1 MKEHLETQTRDC
13 GSAESPSARDI
24 EPGSVEALLVETGIA
39 ALTVSSKAST
49 QEAALQALASAATD
63 LPPLRRALLRDQAVQ
78 ALKRVGFESPARLVD
93 VALPRAGSAE
103 ATDGAGSDLLLG
115 SPEPWPAAVDGARL
129 LVELEAAITAHA
141 VLPDG
146 AATAMA
152 LWIVHTYCPDAAAI
166 TPRLAIVSPTKRCGK
181 TTVLKL
187 LGALACKPLAAASLT
202 PAVLYR
208 VIEAYAPTILVD
220 EADTFLA
227 DQDELR
233 GVLNAGHDRH
243 SAVVPRCV
251 GDEFEPKVFHVFG
264 AVAIA
269 AIGKLPDTLMDRSIV
284 IEMKRKAPT
293 EKLQKLRRR
302 QREALAALPRQCARW
317 AADNMKALS
326 EHEPELPDDL
336 DDRAADNWEP
346 LLAIADQAGGAWP
359 ERARATALLL
369 SGGRADSAE
378 TGDSGVQLLADVR
391 AVFVGNGIER
401 STTKELLASLAE
413 LEGRPWAEWNRGRPL
428 TARQLGS
435 LLGRFGIKP
444 GTIRVGDATPKG
456 YVLGDLADA
465 FGRYLPD
472 GSATSATASKLLDN
486 QVEFDPPQLPFGD
499 GPENGRNRLDF
510 ADVADV
516 AARSAE
522 REPGCDDEV
531 PF

>member
-1 MKEHLETQTRDC
+1 MKEHLETQPRSFD
-13 GSAESPSARDI
+13 SAESPSARDI
-24 EPGSVEALLVETGIA
+24 EPGSVEALLVETGVA

-49 QEAALQALASAATD
+49 QEVALQALASAATN

-78 ALKRVGFESPARLVD
+78 VLKRVGFESPAKLVD
-93 VALPRAGSAE
+93 VALPRASSSD
-103 ATDGAGSDLLLG
+103 ATDGAGSGLLIG
-115 SPEPWPAAVDGARL
+115 SPEPWPAAVDGAGL
-129 LVELEAAITAHA
+129 LVELDAAITAHA

-146 AATAMA
+146 AAVAMA
-152 LWIVHTYCPDAAAI
+152 LWILHTYCLDAAAI
-166 TPRLAIVSPTKRCGK
+166 TPRLAIISPTKRCGK

-187 LGALACKPLAAASLT
+187 LGTLACKPLAAASLT

-208 VIEAYAPTILVD
+208 VVEAFSPTILVD

-227 DQDELR
+227 EQDELR
-233 GVLNAGHDRH
+233 GILNAGHDRH

-251 GDEFEPKVFHVFG
+251 GDDFEPKVFRVFG

-269 AIGKLPDTLMDRSIV
+269 AIGKLPDTLMDRSVV
-284 IEMKRKAPT
+284 IEMKRKAPS

-317 AADNMKALS
+317 AADNVKALS
-326 EHEPELPDDL
+326 DREPELPDDL

-346 LLAIADQAGGAWP
+346 LLAIADQAGGPWP

-378 TGDSGVQLLADVR
+378 TGDAGVQLLADVR
-391 AVFVGNGIER
+391 AVFVNNGIDR
-401 STTKELLASLAE
+401 STTKALLGALAD
-413 LEGRPWAEWNRGRPL
+413 LEGRPWAEWNRGRPI
-428 TARQLGS
+428 TPRQLGT

-456 YVLGDLADA
+456 YVLSDLTDA

-472 GSATSATASKLLDN
+472 GSATSATTPKLLDN
-486 QVEFDPPQLPFGD
+486 QVEFDPPQAPLGE
-499 GPENGRNRLDF
+499 GHENGRNRLDF

-516 AARSAE
+516 AARTPE
-522 REPGCDDEV
+522 REPGCDDDV

>member
-1 MKEHLETQTRDC
+1 MKEHLEMQTTDLGQA
-13 GSAESPSARDI
+13 GSHSPSDF
-24 EPGSVEALLVETGIA
+24 EQGSVEALLVETGVA
-39 ALTVSSKAST
+39 ALTASSKVSA
-49 QEAALQALASAATD
+49 QEAALQALASAAVD
-63 LPPLRRALLRDQAVQ
+63 LPPLRRALLRDQTVQ
-78 ALKRVGFESPARLVD
+78 ALKRAGFESPARLVD
-93 VALPRAGSAE
+93 VALPRSGSGEPTAGS
-103 ATDGAGSDLLLG
+103 GSDVLVG
-115 SPEPWPAAVDGARL
+115 SPDPWPSPVDGAEL
-129 LVELEAAITAHA
+129 LEEIEAAITAHA
-141 VLPDG
+141 VLPEG

-152 LWIVHTYCPDAAAI
+152 LWILHTFCIDATAI

-187 LGALACKPLAAASLT
+187 LGALASKPLGAASLT

-208 VIEAYAPTILVD
+208 VVEAYAPTILVD

-227 DQDELR
+227 EQDELR
-233 GVLNAGHDRH
+233 GILNAGHDRH

-317 AADNMKALS
+317 AADNLKVLS
-326 EHEPELPDDL
+326 EREPELPDDL

-346 LLAIADQAGGAWP
+346 LLAIADQARGPWP

-391 AVFVGNGIER
+391 AVFLETGIDR
-401 STTKELLASLAE
+401 STTKALLESLAE

-456 YVLGDLADA
+456 YVLGDLTDA
-465 FGRYLPD
+465 FGRYLAD
-472 GSATSATASKLLDN
+472 ASATSATTSKLLDN
-486 QVEFDPPQLPFGD
+486 QVEFDPPQAPLD
-499 GPENGRNRLDF
+499 ERSENGRIRLDF

-516 AARSAE
+516 AARNPE
-522 REPGCDDEV
+522 REPGSDDEV

>member
-1 MKEHLETQTRDC
+1 MKV
-13 GSAESPSARDI
+13 
-24 EPGSVEALLVETGIA
+24 SVEAQVTRPTNGEASSLEGLLIETGIV
-39 ALTVSSKAST
+39 ALTASSKAAI
-49 QEAALQALASAATD
+49 QEATLQALATAASD
-63 LPPLRRALLRDQAVQ
+63 LTPLRRALLRDLAVQ
-78 ALKRVGFESPARLVD
+78 SLKRGGFESPAKLVD
-93 VALPRAGSAE
+93 AALPRSAGA
-103 ATDGAGSDLLLG
+103 DGTTAPGSDLLVVR
-115 SPEPWPAAVDGARL
+115 PQAWPQPVDGGAL
-129 LVELEAAITAHA
+129 LADIEAAIAAHA

-146 AATAMA
+146 AALVMA
-152 LWIVHTYCPDAAAI
+152 LWILHSYCIDAAAI

-187 LGALACKPLAAASLT
+187 LGALACKPLGAANLT

-251 GDEFEPKVFHVFG
+251 GDDFEPKAFRVFG

-284 IEMKRKAPT
+284 IEMKRKAPS
-293 EKLQKLRRR
+293 EKVQKLRRR
-302 QREALAALPRQCARW
+302 QREALASLPRQCARW
-317 AADNMKALS
+317 ATDNLKALS
-326 EHEPELPDDL
+326 EREPEIPDDL

-346 LLAIADQAGGAWP
+346 LLAIADQAGGLWP

-391 AVFVGNGIER
+391 AVFAGNGIDR
-401 STTKELLASLAE
+401 STTKALLESLAE

-472 GSATSATASKLLDN
+472 ASATSATTSRLLDN
-486 QVEFDPPQLPFGD
+486 QVEFDPPQAAAHEGS
-499 GPENGRNRLDF
+499 ENGQNRLDF

>member
-1 MKEHLETQTRDC
+1 MKNQLEPLERDLD
-13 GSAESPSARDI
+13 SAESTAARDI
-24 EPGSVEALLVETGIA
+24 EQGSVEALLAETGISS
-39 ALTVSSKAST
+39 LTMSSKASI

-93 VALPRAGSAE
+93 VALPRAGSGE
-103 ATDGAGSDLLLG
+103 ATDGAGSDLLVG
-115 SPEPWPAAVDGARL
+115 SPEPWPAAVDGAGL
-129 LVELEAAITAHA
+129 LIELEAAITAHA

-146 AATAMA
+146 TAAAMA
-152 LWIVHTYCPDAAAI
+152 LWIVHSYCLEAAAI

-208 VIEAYAPTILVD
+208 VVEAYAPTILVD

-284 IEMKRKAPT
+284 IEMKRKAPG

-317 AADNMKALS
+317 AADNMKALA
-326 EHEPELPDDL
+326 EREPELPDDL

-346 LLAIADQAGGAWP
+346 LLAIADLAGGPWP

-391 AVFVGNGIER
+391 AVFVNRGIDR
-401 STTKELLASLAE
+401 STTKALLESLAE
-413 LEGRPWAEWNRGRPL
+413 LEGRPWTEWNRGRPL
-428 TARQLGS
+428 TARQLGT

-444 GTIRVGDATPKG
+444 GTIRVGEATPKG
-456 YVLGDLADA
+456 YVLADLVDA
-465 FGRYLPD
+465 FERYLPA
-472 GSATSATASKLLDN
+472 GSATSATTSKLLDN
-486 QVEFDPPQLPFGD
+486 QVEFDPPQLPSGA
-499 GPENGRNRLDF
+499 GYENGRNRLDF

-516 AARSAE
+516 AARRPG
-522 REPGCDDEV
+522 REPGCDDDV

>member
-1 MKEHLETQTRDC
+1 MKVSAETQ
-13 GSAESPSARDI
+13 GEPSAET
-24 EPGSVEALLVETGIA
+24 EPDSLEALLVETG
-39 ALTVSSKAST
+39 VSSLTASSKVT
-49 QEAALQALASAATD
+49 VQEAALQALGAAATD
-63 LPPLRRALLRDQAVQ
+63 LSPLRRALLRDLAVQ
-78 ALKRVGFESPARLVD
+78 ALKRGGFESPARLVD
-93 VALPRAGSAE
+93 VALPRSAVAE
-103 ATDGAGSDLLLG
+103 TTTGPGSDLLVA
-115 SPEPWPAAVDGARL
+115 SAQPWPEPVDGDTL
-129 LVELEAAITAHA
+129 LAELETAIASHA
-141 VLPDG
+141 VLPEG
-146 AATAMA
+146 AAGAMA
-152 LWIVHTYCPDAAAI
+152 LWILHTYSLDAAAI

-187 LGALACKPLAAASLT
+187 LGALACRPLAAASLT

-269 AIGKLPDTLMDRSIV
+269 AIGKLPDTLMDRSVV

-302 QREALAALPRQCARW
+302 QREALAALPRRCARW
-317 AADNMKALS
+317 AADNMKPLS
-326 EHEPELPDDL
+326 EREPELPDDL

-346 LLAIADQAGGAWP
+346 LLAIADHSGGAWP

-391 AVFVGNGIER
+391 AVFLGNDIDR
-401 STTKELLASLAE
+401 STTKALLASLAE

-456 YVLGDLADA
+456 YLLSDLADA

-472 GSATSATASKLLDN
+472 GSATSATTSKLLDN
-486 QVEFDPPQLPFGD
+486 QVEFDPPQAPLLAGF
-499 GPENGRNRLDF
+499 ENGRNRLDF

-516 AARSAE
+516 AARGAE

>member
-1 MKEHLETQTRDC
+1 MKEHLETQTSDL
-13 GSAESPSARDI
+13 GQTESHSPSAF
-24 EPGSVEALLVETGIA
+24 EQGSVEALLVETGVA
-39 ALTVSSKAST
+39 ALTASSKVSA
-49 QEAALQALASAATD
+49 QEAALQALASAAVD
-63 LPPLRRALLRDQAVQ
+63 LPPLRRALLRDQTVQ
-78 ALKRVGFESPARLVD
+78 ALKRAGFESPARLVD
-93 VALPRAGSAE
+93 VALPRSGAGEPTAGS
-103 ATDGAGSDLLLG
+103 GSDVLVA
-115 SPEPWPAAVDGARL
+115 SPEPWQTPVDGASL
-129 LVELEAAITAHA
+129 LGELEAAIAAHA

-152 LWIVHTYCPDAAAI
+152 LWILHTYCIDAAAI

-187 LGALACKPLAAASLT
+187 LGALACKPLGAASLT

-208 VIEAYAPTILVD
+208 VVEAYAPTILVD

-227 DQDELR
+227 EQDELR
-233 GVLNAGHDRH
+233 GILNAGHDRH

-251 GDEFEPKVFHVFG
+251 GDDFEPKVFHVFG

-269 AIGKLPDTLMDRSIV
+269 AIGKLPDTLTDRSIV

-317 AADNMKALS
+317 AADNLKALS
-326 EHEPELPDDL
+326 EREPEVPDDL

-359 ERARATALLL
+359 QRARATALLL

-378 TGDSGVQLLADVR
+378 TGDAGVQLLADVR
-391 AVFVGNGIER
+391 SVFVETGIDK
-401 STTKELLASLAE
+401 STTKALLESLAE

-486 QVEFDPPQLPFGD
+486 QPEFHPPQPPFGE
-499 GPENGRNRLDF
+499 GHGNGRNRLDF